1 MPSKKALKKPRLY
14 LRVGEKIS
22 KGLKTIALLQCDA
35 AIAALDGNNVSP
47 RPVHN
52 ARICINKVRSIIQLA
67 APALG
72 RGHRESLFEFLH
84 EAGSR
89 LAPLR
94 DSEVQVRSLDLAI
107 ETTNLPPEHFSS
119 LRDGLADIAKQRRSN
134 DCRQIP
140 RVVGFLE
147 KIRKDIPEWPLDHL
161 GAKDIRRRIRRTY
174 RRGRTTLDAC
184 SVGGDLQLFHAWR
197 KLVKQLGYQLC
208 ITSRYWPDQAKSHIS
223 QISTIGELAGRER
236 DYNLLLQT
244 MKNGPKNRSSE
255 AAIAIVTSLLPSL
268 HQQAIEEGQR
278 FYETK
283 PKAFIE
289 PLDL

>member
-1 MPSKKALKKPRLY
+1 MR
-14 LRVGEKIS
+14 
-22 KGLKTIALLQCDA
+22 C
-35 AIAALDGNNVSP
+35 
-47 RPVHN
+47 
-52 ARICINKVRSIIQLA
+52 
-67 APALG
+67 
-72 RGHRESLFEFLH
+72 
-84 EAGSR
+84 
-89 LAPLR
+89 
-94 DSEVQVRSLDLAI
+94 LDLAI
-107 ETTNLPPEHFSS
+107 ETTAIPAEHFSS
-119 LRDGLADIAKQRRSN
+119 LRNGLADIAKQRRIN

-140 RVVGFLE
+140 RVVIFLE

-184 SVGGDLQLFHAWR
+184 SVGDDLELFHAWR

-208 ITSRYWPDQAKSHIS
+208 ITSRYWPDEARGLIAHIAL
-223 QISTIGELAGRER
+223 IGELAGRER
-236 DYNLLLQT
+236 DYDLLLKT
-244 MKNGPKNRSSE
+244 MKNGPKSRSSE
-255 AAIAIVTSLLPSL
+255 EAIAIVTSLLPSL